1 MTWSTYMQPIA
12 LSMSKSF
19 APVALSYTTTTTPF
33 IMQHLAPGHLIQKG
47 RFRHMTR
54 SLFGANVLLYEQV
67 LMLKGWGWGGLYKR
81 TYPLTDIIDIEWWEG
96 KNGCNFAIK
105 LKDGKRVPLWIRG
118 AGRWKYEIEEQRRIV
133 LKNAEQV
140 EEAFA

>member
-1 MTWSTYMQPIA
+1 MKHTISGR
-12 LSMSKSF
+12 L
-19 APVALSYTTTTTPF
+19 L
-33 IMQHLAPGHLIQKG
+33 QKG

-96 KNGCNFAIK
+96 KNGCNFAMK
-105 LKDGKRVPLWIRG
+105 LKDGKRVPLRIRG
-118 AGRWKYEIEEQRRIV
+118 AGRWKYEIEEQRRIMRQ
-133 LKNAEQV
+133 KTEQAEDV
-140 EEAFA
+140 FA